1 MFVADGLRKKIAF
14 IVNPNAGVSNT
25 EAIVKQI
32 REHTPAYVD
41 YEIIFWETPAQG
53 KEITDRV
60 LNEKFTVAVAVGG
73 DGTVN
78 EVSKAL
84 VGTEVA
90 LAIIPIGSGNGLA
103 RHLKI
108 PLDVKSAIHVILH
121 GDAIRIDSC
130 FINDKAF
137 FCTSGIGFDA
147 HIGKLFAETKVRG
160 FSTYV
165 RITIGQLLSYRA
177 SEYSLKMNKE
187 EIKRKAFLITFANAS
202 QYGNDAFIAPL
213 ASVGDGLID
222 VCILKPFKFW
232 DLPGI
237 VWKMFHRSINSSHF
251 MESYRASE
259 IEVVRER
266 KGPAHYDG
274 EPDEMGE
281 KLKIRIQPGSLSVI
295 APSA

>member
-14 IVNPNAGVSNT
+14 IINPNAGVSNT
-25 EAIVKQI
+25 ETIIKQI
-32 REHTPAYVD
+32 KEHTPNYVD
-41 YEIIFWETPAQG
+41 YEIILWDAPAQG

-60 LNEKFTVAVAVGG
+60 LKEHFSVAVAVGG

-108 PLDVKSAIHVILH
+108 PLDVKNAIHVILH
-121 GDAIRIDSC
+121 GEAIKMDSC

-147 HIGKLFAETKVRG
+147 HIGKLFAEAKTRG

-165 RITIGQLLSYRA
+165 RITISQLLSYRA
-177 SEYSLKMNKE
+177 VSYSLRMNKE

-202 QYGNDAFIAPL
+202 QYGNDAFIAPH

-237 VWKMFHRSINSSHF
+237 VWKMFHKTIDHSHF
-251 MESYRASE
+251 METYRASE
-259 IEVVRER
+259 IEVEREG
-266 KGPAHYDG
+266 KGPAHFDG
-274 EPDEMGE
+274 EPDEMGAR
-281 KLKIRIQPGSLSVI
+281 LRIHIQPSSLSVI
-295 APSA
+295 TPA